1 MRIHVVKQGECLS
14 SVAHAYGF
22 KTAREIFEHPENAD
36 FRKRRPDPAVLFP
49 GDEIKIPDL
58 KPKILSLE
66 TGQVHRIVVN
76 LPVVELRAYLRDL
89 DGTAIANQDYV
100 IRFEGCE
107 EKGKTSDKG
116 LLKHRVPASI
126 DEAEVEIAALGLKLR
141 LGCGRIDPVD
151 TITGFQAR
159 LNNLGFGAGPVDGEL
174 GPRTRDAI
182 QRFQTSAG
190 IEETG
195 EMDDQTGQK
204 LIQAYGC

>member
-1 MRIHVVKQGECLS
+1 
-14 SVAHAYGF
+14 
-22 KTAREIFEHPENAD
+22 
-36 FRKRRPDPAVLFP
+36 VLFP

-126 DEAEVEIAALGLKLR
+126 DEAEVEMAALGLKVR
-141 LGCGRIDPVD
+141 LGCGRIDPID
-151 TITGFQAR
+151 TITGFQTR